1 MSICPQQLTPPAK
14 VPLFCLI
21 SKIWARREPMSFL
34 IWMRG
39 QPHKRTLITSHQPS
53 QVPSCRHIQI
63 QSRKEMVIWVLI
75 IFHDRNSECA
85 KNGCYVIFQF
95 CCLFVT
101 ETHITRA
108 QHAFY
113 IHCQFDMSLLS
124 YPHMN
129 ALHS

>member
-21 SKIWARREPMSFL
+21 SKIWARREPITFL

-63 QSRKEMVIWVLI
+63 QSRKEMVIWVFI
-75 IFHDRNSECA
+75 IFHDRFSVQ
-85 KNGCYVIFQF
+85 KKGCYITFQF
-95 CCLFVT
+95 CCLFAT

-113 IHCQFDMSLLS
+113 FHCPFDMSLLS

-129 ALHS
+129 ALRMP